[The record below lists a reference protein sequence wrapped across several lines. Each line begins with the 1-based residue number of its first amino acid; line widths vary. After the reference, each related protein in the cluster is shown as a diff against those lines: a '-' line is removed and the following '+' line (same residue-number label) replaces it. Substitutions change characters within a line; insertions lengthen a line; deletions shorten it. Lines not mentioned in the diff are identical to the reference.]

1 MEITTH
7 TGAVSRTAEG
17 FYEIFLNGVQYLSNY
32 FAYTGKESL
41 LRQVQVKTLG
51 TRLITG
57 FFFWLY
63 I

>member
-1 MEITTH
+1 MEIRTY

-17 FYEIFLNGVQYLSNY
+17 FYETLLNGVQYLSNY
-32 FAYTGKESL
+32 FEYIRKESL

-51 TRLITG
+51 TRLIAV